1 MSHIHD
7 NEASFERI
15 MNSVLFRKMLYEAAN
30 KQHLQ
35 NYAKEQSVTNS
46 TEDTS
51 QFRWLFV
58 LFAVILFFFFLPD
71 IFDLLPK
78 TEPIS
83 AKEPLPTHIIFNNN
97 NEHKQDEWWGH
108 MDDENDKW
116 LLEKCRSIAK
126 ELKVNPNIIT
136 EAYYSSKFSE
146 DCLGMTHCED
156 GKNLIRI
163 RYNLANNNGFLGE
176 RAVIVHEVCHAISY
190 KQGFTGH
197 TPLWAGYMRQYAK
210 LHPELA
216 TALEHDV
223 RRYEAGFLGG
233 IE

>member
-1 MSHIHD
+1 
-7 NEASFERI
+7 
-15 MNSVLFRKMLYEAAN
+15 
-30 KQHLQ
+30 
-35 NYAKEQSVTNS
+35 
-46 TEDTS
+46 
-51 QFRWLFV
+51 
-58 LFAVILFFFFLPD
+58 
-71 IFDLLPK
+71 
-78 TEPIS
+78 
-83 AKEPLPTHIIFNNN
+83 
-97 NEHKQDEWWGH
+97 

-223 RRYEAGFLGG
+223 RRYEARFLGG